1 MRHFIA
7 MTFGGLSPRYYLRQ
21 LLFGAGLSA
30 LLLFTV
36 VQGGGQIR
44 IDQVVL
50 LLANAML
57 YPYSRFVYEEVIGFL
72 MGNNVFFVNALFM
85 LIVKLFTITL
95 CWGFAIFI
103 APLGLAY
110 LLFYHRRAQRNDG
123 IEG

>member
-21 LLFGAGLSA
+21 LLFGAGISG
-30 LLLFTV
+30 LLIFTV

-50 LLANAML
+50 LLANALL
-57 YPYSRFVYEEVIGFL
+57 YPYSRFVYEELMGFL

-85 LIVKLFTITL
+85 LVVKLFTMTL

-110 LLFYHRRAQRNDG
+110 LFLYHRRAQRNDG

>member
-7 MTFGGLSPRYYLRQ
+7 MTFGGLSFRYYLRQ
-21 LLFGAGLSA
+21 LFFSAVILALMLFVA
-30 LLLFTV
+30 

-50 LLANAML
+50 LLANALL
-57 YPYSRFVYEEVIGFL
+57 YPYSRFVYEEVMGFL
-72 MGNNVFFVNALFM
+72 MGDNVFFVNALFM
-85 LIVKLFTITL
+85 LIVKFFTIIP

-110 LLFYHRRAQRNDG
+110 LFFYHRRAQRNDSV
-123 IEG
+123 ES